1 MGMLRRLGRR
11 TLRRTRRL
19 LGGARFSF
27 IYHPAYEYVVTGVQF
42 DPLRGQRVLAFLHD
56 EGLIGASELTRPL
69 PASFEHISRIHSSEY
84 LESFDQ
90 PETMEAVLGYRTD
103 EDRWQEFVDVQRLA
117 VGGTIAATRLA
128 LRNGGAAVN
137 LIGGFHHALPDRGL
151 GFCLLN
157 DAAIAVA
164 WARSRGF
171 DEPIL
176 IVDLDLHDGNGTRAA
191 FSEDPSVYTFSIH
204 NETWDESPAVADT
217 RIALGSDVT
226 DDLYLDVLERELPS
240 VLESFG
246 PGFVL
251 YIAGVDVAA
260 EDQLGNW
267 QISAAGLLS
276 RDKYV
281 VSKLRESRRPIPA
294 TILLGGGYGKKAWR
308 HSARFLA
315 WLVSGEELHPTEDM
329 DAIVR
334 RFRRIE
340 SEASLK
346 AHSEP
351 PGSGQADW
359 SLSEEDMQLIVPSE
373 SRDLRV
379 LGEYSRH
386 GIELTLERLGI
397 LNQVRAKGY
406 EYPSVTVHADASLG
420 HTIRMFGDTTRQELL
435 MELRVRR
442 DRKTMP
448 DMQLLYAEWL
458 LLQNPQKQFD
468 EKRPR
473 LPGQEHPGLG
483 LLPEIVALMVVMCER
498 IGLDGI
504 MFVPAHYYMAAL
516 GRRHLVFV
524 DQTDA
529 ALYEALRGAVSGL
542 GLADATRA
550 IEEGGVIDST
560 TGLAVDWHTP
570 LMILPVNEALRNQLA
585 HPDGEAE
592 KLPQLELARS
602 R

>member
-1 MGMLRRLGRR
+1 MGMLKRLARRG
-11 TLRRTRRL
+11 LRRTRRL
-19 LGGARFSF
+19 LGEARFSF
-27 IYHPAYEYVVTGVQF
+27 VYHPAYEYVVPGVQF
-42 DPLRGQRVLAFLHD
+42 DPLRGQRVLAFLYD
-56 EGLIGASELTRPL
+56 EGLISASDLTRPL
-69 PASFEHISRIHSSEY
+69 PASLEHISRIHSSEY
-84 LESFDQ
+84 LESFDL

-117 VGGTIAATRLA
+117 AGGTTAATRNA
-128 LRNGGAAVN
+128 LRNGGTAVN

-176 IVDLDLHDGNGTRAA
+176 IVDLDLHDRNGTRAA
-191 FSEDPSVYTFSIH
+191 FSEDPSVFTFSIH

-226 DDLYLDVLERELPS
+226 DDLYSEVLRRELPP
-240 VLESFG
+240 VLAAHR
-246 PGFVL
+246 PGLVL

-267 QISAAGLLS
+267 QISATGLLN

-281 VSKLRESRRPIPA
+281 IGKLRESRRPIPA
-294 TILLGGGYGKKAWR
+294 TILLGGGYGDQAWR

-315 WLVSGEELHPTEDM
+315 WLVSGEELDPTEDIE
-329 DAIVR
+329 AIVR

-340 SEASLK
+340 SEASSK
-346 AHSEP
+346 SQAESS
-351 PGSGQADW
+351 GSGKADW
-359 SLSEEDMQLIVPSE
+359 SLSEDDMQLIVPSE
-373 SRDLRV
+373 SRDTKV
-379 LGEYSRH
+379 LGEYSKH

-406 EYPSVTVHADASLG
+406 EYPSVTVHSDSSLG
-420 HTIRMFGDTTRQELL
+420 HTIRMFGDASQQELL

-442 DRKTMP
+442 DRKTMA

-458 LLQNPQKQFD
+458 LLQNPQKPFD
-468 EKRPR
+468 ENRPR

-483 LLPEIVALMVVMCER
+483 LLAEIVALLVVMCER

-524 DQTDA
+524 DPIDA
-529 ALYEALRGAVSGL
+529 AKYEAIRKAVSGL

-550 IEEGGVIDST
+550 IEEGGVIDT
-560 TGLAVDWHTP
+560 KTGAPVDWHTP
-570 LMILPVNEALRNQLA
+570 LMILPVNETLRDRLALPEGQVEEVPL
-585 HPDGEAE
+585 
-592 KLPQLELARS
+592 LELARG
-602 R
+602 